1 MNLQAIGS
9 RCVSPGPSEAVSC
22 YQCQS
27 LNRTSSQMQG
37 SLAWMREWRGLLG
50 GMGGE
55 AGDQEGNPYGL
66 VTVDTHLVIE
76 YGWD

>member
-1 MNLQAIGS
+1 M
-9 RCVSPGPSEAVSC
+9 R
-22 YQCQS
+22 
-27 LNRTSSQMQG
+27 G
-37 SLAWMREWRGLLG
+37 SLAWMREWRGVLG

-66 VTVDTHLVIE
+66 VTVDTHLVTE